1 MGGRGAS
8 SSNKT
13 EVIKSRVENK
23 TTIEAQQTST
33 KTTLSNKKEMIDF
46 VKKQTNIDLTKV
58 LEPREAKSRT
68 YLGVHLEDLS
78 RNQRNEVIRTLKRY
92 GRNTRIE
99 DNGGLGYAIYYDK
112 KNK

>member
-1 MGGRGAS
+1 MGGRGVS

-13 EVIKSRVENK
+13 EAIKRRLENK

-33 KTTLSNKKEMIDF
+33 KIILNNKNEMIDF

-58 LEPREAKSRT
+58 LEPRTANSRT

-78 RNQRNEVIRTLKRY
+78 INQRNEVIRTLKSY

-112 KNK
+112 KKK